1 MEADEKMILKDMPV
15 DTRNYSIIDNV
26 TGKPIDQDNYTLTI
40 DPEVISKLNQLK
52 KMNEEK
58 IKQAALKDEYQG
70 SSYVNT
76 FTGISLNTNSLSL
89 VGSNMTVNATASNA
103 MIITFYGLTQSNNE
117 LMMENAIVNTNV
129 QNVTRFIGLIDN
141 LNGFAEI
148 KNLELLGEIIAEES
162 GFGLF
167 GEIGE
172 NSAVT
177 L

>member
-76 FTGISLNTNSLSL
+76 FTPEKAMECGTLFPELSLS
-89 VGSNMTVNATASNA
+89 MCE
-103 MIITFYGLTQSNNE
+103 Y
-117 LMMENAIVNTNV
+117 
-129 QNVTRFIGLIDN
+129 
-141 LNGFAEI
+141 LNGVKED
-148 KNLELLGEIIAEES
+148 KCNGC
-162 GFGLF
+162 
-167 GEIGE
+167 
-172 NSAVT
+172 
-177 L
+177 